1 MQIDG
6 ESYMMKN
13 PDMIT
18 IKLADV
24 FPNGKLKVLRRREKF
39 QKQ

>member
-6 ESYMMKN
+6 ESYMLKN
-13 PDMIT
+13 PDTVT

-24 FPNGKLKVLRRREKF
+24 FPNGKLKVLRRGKKE
-39 QKQ
+39 